1 MKNNK
6 DIELRS
12 EEVQEV
18 MGQVPAWIVRWGIT
32 LLFLVVVA
40 LLVGSCF
47 FKYPDVIT
55 ADMTLTGQHPATAVV
70 TRAAGKI
77 QELLVRDNRPVR
89 QGDWLAVIE
98 NHADTDDAIYLIRR
112 WNDPE
117 ATWIAWT
124 RHYQSTRSYRWVI
137 CKRLTRDYCRRSMPV
152 SITGRSIIIRKK

>member
-98 NHADTDDAIYLIRR
+98 NHADTDDAIYLDKALERSGSGLLGTTLGAPCLYQLQGDR
-112 WNDPE
+112 LLSAKNDLHPQ
-117 ATWIAWT
+117 TD
-124 RHYQSTRSYRWVI
+124 SV
-137 CKRLTRDYCRRSMPV
+137 V
-152 SITGRSIIIRKK
+152 

>member
-1 MKNNK
+1 MDKKDNN
-6 DIELRS
+6 IELCS

-70 TRAAGKI
+70 TRAEGKI
-77 QELLVRDNRPVR
+77 QELLVRDNRLVKE
-89 QGDWLAVIE
+89 GDWLAVIE
-98 NHADTDDAIYLIRR
+98 NHANTKDAIYL
-112 WNDPE
+112 E
-117 ATWIAWT
+117 KA
-124 RHYQSTRSYRWVI
+124 
-137 CKRLTRDYCRRSMPV
+137 
-152 SITGRSIIIRKK
+152 

>member
-1 MKNNK
+1 MEKRNK

-55 ADMTLTGQHPATAVV
+55 ADMTLIGATSRHGGGDTGGGKDTG
-70 TRAAGKI
+70 AAREG
-77 QELLVRDNRPVR
+77 
-89 QGDWLAVIE
+89 
-98 NHADTDDAIYLIRR
+98 
-112 WNDPE
+112 
-117 ATWIAWT
+117 
-124 RHYQSTRSYRWVI
+124 
-137 CKRLTRDYCRRSMPV
+137 
-152 SITGRSIIIRKK
+152 